1 MGGQGA
7 SATCANPAA
16 LASTASGT
24 GMTGASAS
32 DCKAPC
38 QSCEICFVDCAEGQ
52 RCEVNN
58 CKMTAQSFEDELY
71 STQTS
76 NIAPMDHPDSA
87 PASVG
92 HSGPSFGTVFTV
104 IALATIV
111 VAVAGASWK
120 RFRPAAQ
127 EYSPLE
133 PQVVEAKYG
142 A

>member
-1 MGGQGA
+1 M
-7 SATCANPAA
+7 
-16 LASTASGT
+16 
-24 GMTGASAS
+24 
-32 DCKAPC
+32 
-38 QSCEICFVDCAEGQ
+38 
-52 RCEVNN
+52 R
-58 CKMTAQSFEDELY
+58 
-71 STQTS
+71 
-76 NIAPMDHPDSA
+76 
-87 PASVG
+87 SVG

-142 A
+142 ATSTDNSGL